1 VQADGPNAGRRH
13 HTYADHHL
21 RVNLVDSQAVR
32 QQVTMAECSLETIDI
47 VDPDLYVER
56 GYPHDEWSLLRSQ
69 APVFYYERP
78 NVHPFWAVTR
88 HADIIL
94 VSRQPDLF
102 RSSQYLFV
110 TIDEPGSPPDDAVF
124 LRQLLNMNPP
134 EHGAYR
140 AVVNR
145 RFTPRAVQKLAAQV
159 EQVTAEVIQGIVA
172 DTECDFVTEV
182 AAKPP
187 LAVIAE
193 MFGIPRSDWQMMF
206 RLSNAMI
213 APSDPEF
220 AGAESIQE
228 TLERTRMEFFQYFSQ
243 LAEDRRKMPRDDVA
257 SALANGTVN
266 GDALPPFEL
275 LSYFALLI
283 IAGNET
289 TRNAI
294 SGGLYALIKHPE
306 QMALLKENPPL
317 MVKPAVEEI
326 LRWTSPVIQ
335 FSRVA
340 TVDTELHGK
349 SIREGDIVAMFYPSA
364 NRDEE
369 VFENPD
375 RFDIRREPNPHL
387 AFGIG
392 EHYCLGANL
401 ARLELQAM
409 FRQLAERIE
418 TVELAAPIQRMRSNF
433 VGGIKHMPIRY
444 RII

>member
-1 VQADGPNAGRRH
+1 
-13 HTYADHHL
+13 
-21 RVNLVDSQAVR
+21 
-32 QQVTMAECSLETIDI
+32 MAELSLATIDI
-47 VDPDLYVER
+47 LDPDLYVER
-56 GYPHDEWSLLRSQ
+56 GYPHDEWALLRSQ

-78 NVHPFWAVTR
+78 EVRPFWAVTR
-88 HADIIL
+88 HADIIS
-94 VSRQPDLF
+94 VSRQPELF
-102 RSSQYLFV
+102 RSGQYLFV
-110 TIDEPGSPPDDAVF
+110 TVDEPGAPPDDTVF

-134 EHGAYR
+134 EHGSYR

-145 RFTPRAVQKLAAQV
+145 RFTPRAVQKLATQV
-159 EQVTAEVIQGIVA
+159 EQVTAEVLEGIVGR
-172 DTECDFVTEV
+172 TECDFVTEV
-182 AAKPP
+182 AAKLP

-206 RLSNAMI
+206 RLSNSMI

-243 LAEDRRKMPRDDVA
+243 LVEDRRKKPHDDVA
-257 SALANGTVN
+257 SALAHGTVN
-266 GDALPPFEL
+266 GDALPQFEM

-294 SGGLYALIKHPE
+294 SGGLYALINHPK
-306 QMALLKENPPL
+306 QMALLKENSPL

-335 FSRVA
+335 FSRIA
-340 TVDTELHGK
+340 TADTELHGRL
-349 SIREGDIVAMFYPSA
+349 IHEGDIVAMFYPSA

-375 RFDIRREPNPHL
+375 LFDIGREPNPHL

-409 FRQLAERIE
+409 FRQLAERIS

-444 RII
+444 QIDSRRT

>member
-1 VQADGPNAGRRH
+1 MAGF
-13 HTYADHHL
+13 
-21 RVNLVDSQAVR
+21 
-32 QQVTMAECSLETIDI
+32 SLETIDI
-47 VDPDLYVER
+47 LDPDRYVKR
-56 GYPHDEWSLLRSQ
+56 GYPHDEWALLRRE

-78 NVHPFWAVTR
+78 GVHSFWALTR
-88 HADIIL
+88 HADIIT
-94 VSRQPDLF
+94 VSRQPELF
-102 RSSQYLFV
+102 RSGHYLFV
-110 TIDEPGSPPDDAVF
+110 TVDEPGAPPDDAVF

-134 EHGAYR
+134 EHGGYR

-145 RFTPRAVQKLAAQV
+145 RFTPRAVQKLAAQID
-159 EQVTAEVIQGIVA
+159 QVAAEVLDGIVDA
-172 DTECDFVTEV
+172 TECDFVTEV
-182 AAKPP
+182 AAKLP

-193 MFGIPRSDWQMMF
+193 MFGIPRADWQMMF
-206 RLSNAMI
+206 RLSNSMI

-220 AGAESIQE
+220 AGTESIEE
-228 TLERTRMEFFQYFSQ
+228 TLQRARMEFFEYFSR
-243 LAEDRRKMPRDDVA
+243 LAEDRRKAPRDDVA
-257 SALANGTVN
+257 SALANGMVN
-266 GDALPPFEL
+266 GAAIPQFEQ

-283 IAGNET
+283 VAGNET

-294 SGGLYALIKHPE
+294 SGGLYALINHPE
-306 QMALLKENPPL
+306 QMALLKENPSV

-335 FSRVA
+335 FSRIA
-340 TVDTELHGK
+340 TADTQLNGRP
-349 SIREGDIVAMFYPSA
+349 IREGDIVAMFYPSA

-369 VFENPD
+369 VFENPNC
-375 RFDIRREPNPHL
+375 FEIRREPNPHL

-418 TVELAAPIQRMRSNF
+418 AVEQAGPIQRMRSNF

-444 RII
+444 RIGQPR

>member
-1 VQADGPNAGRRH
+1 MTGFG
-13 HTYADHHL
+13 
-21 RVNLVDSQAVR
+21 
-32 QQVTMAECSLETIDI
+32 LETIDI
-47 VDPDLYVER
+47 LDPDLYVKR
-56 GYPHDEWSLLRSQ
+56 GYPHDEWALLRRE

-78 NVHPFWAVTR
+78 GVHSFWALTR
-88 HADIIL
+88 HADIIT
-94 VSRQPDLF
+94 VSRQPELF
-102 RSSQYLFV
+102 RSGHYLFV
-110 TIDEPGSPPDDAVF
+110 TVDEPGAPPDDAVF

-134 EHGAYR
+134 EHGGYR

-159 EQVTAEVIQGIVA
+159 DQVAAEVLDGIVDA
-172 DTECDFVTEV
+172 TECDFVIEV
-182 AAKPP
+182 AAKLP

-193 MFGIPRSDWQMMF
+193 MFGIPRADWQMMF
-206 RLSNAMI
+206 RLSNSMI

-220 AGAESIQE
+220 AGTESIEE
-228 TLERTRMEFFQYFSQ
+228 TLQRARMEFFEYFSR
-243 LAEDRRKMPRDDVA
+243 LAEDRRKAPRDDVA
-257 SALANGTVN
+257 SALANGMVN
-266 GDALPPFEL
+266 GAAIPQFEQ

-283 IAGNET
+283 VAGNET

-294 SGGLYALIKHPE
+294 SGGLYALINHPE
-306 QMALLKENPPL
+306 QMALLKENPSV

-340 TVDTELHGK
+340 TADTQLNGRP
-349 SIREGDIVAMFYPSA
+349 IREGDIVAMFYPSA

-369 VFENPD
+369 VFENPNC
-375 RFDIRREPNPHL
+375 FDIRREPNPHL

-418 TVELAAPIQRMRSNF
+418 AVEQAGPIQRMRSNF

-444 RII
+444 RIGQRR

>member
-1 VQADGPNAGRRH
+1 LLGFGSSLYAYARH
-13 HTYADHHL
+13 CL
-21 RVNLVDSQAVR
+21 RGNLYYIWAAR
-32 QQVTMAECSLETIDI
+32 QQINMTDLSLETIDI
-47 VDPDLYVER
+47 LDPDLYVQR
-56 GYPHDEWSLLRSQ
+56 GYPHDAWALLRSE

-78 NVHPFWAVTR
+78 NVHSFWAVTR
-88 HADIIL
+88 HADIIT
-94 VSRQPDLF
+94 VSRQPELF
-102 RSSQYLFV
+102 RSGQYLFV
-110 TIDEPGSPPDDAVF
+110 TIDEPGAPPDEAVY

-159 EQVTAEVIQGIVA
+159 EQVTAEVIQGIIGG
-172 DTECDFVTEV
+172 TECDFVTEV
-182 AAKPP
+182 AAKLP

-206 RLSNAMI
+206 RLSNSMI

-220 AGAESIQE
+220 AGTESIEQ

-243 LAEDRRKMPRDDVA
+243 LIEDRRKAPRDDVA
-257 SALANGTVN
+257 SALANGTIN
-266 GDALPPFEL
+266 GGELPQFEL

-294 SGGLYALIKHPE
+294 SGGLYALINHPE
-306 QMALLKENPPL
+306 QMALLEENPSL
-317 MVKPAVEEI
+317 IKPAVEEI

-335 FSRVA
+335 FSRIA
-340 TVDTELHGK
+340 TADTELRGRA
-349 SIREGDIVAMFYPSA
+349 IREGDLLAMFYPSA
-364 NRDEE
+364 NRDDE
-369 VFENPD
+369 VFEHPD

-409 FRQLAERIE
+409 FRQLAERID
-418 TVELAAPIQRMRSNF
+418 TVEMAGPIQRMRSNF
-433 VGGIKHMPIRY
+433 VGGIKHMPIHY
-444 RII
+444 RIRPRTS

>member
-1 VQADGPNAGRRH
+1 
-13 HTYADHHL
+13 
-21 RVNLVDSQAVR
+21 
-32 QQVTMAECSLETIDI
+32 MAEISLENIDI
-47 VDPDLYVER
+47 LDPDLFVER
-56 GYPHDEWSLLRSQ
+56 GYPHDEWALLRST

-78 NVHPFWAVTR
+78 GVRPFWAVTK
-88 HADIIL
+88 HADIISI
-94 VSRQPDLF
+94 SRQPDLF
-102 RSSQYLFV
+102 RSGQYLFITV
-110 TIDEPGSPPDDAVF
+110 EQPGAPPDDMVF

-159 EQVTAEVIQGIVA
+159 EQVTAEVLEGIV
-172 DTECDFVTEV
+172 DKTECDFVTEV
-182 AAKPP
+182 AAKLP

-193 MFGIPRSDWQMMF
+193 MFGIPHSDWQMMF
-206 RLSNAMI
+206 RLSNSMI

-220 AGAESIQE
+220 AGTESIQE
-228 TLERTRMEFFQYFSQ
+228 TLERARMEFFQYFSQ
-243 LAEDRRKMPRDDVA
+243 LIEDRRKTPRDDVA

-266 GDALPPFEL
+266 GGALPQFEL

-294 SGGLYALIKHPE
+294 SGGLYALINHPD
-306 QMALLKENPPL
+306 QMALLRANPSIV
-317 MVKPAVEEI
+317 VKPAVEEI

-335 FSRVA
+335 FTRVA
-340 TVDTELHGK
+340 TADTEFHD
-349 SIREGDIVAMFYPSA
+349 SPIREGDIVALFYPSA
-364 NRDEE
+364 NRDQD

-375 RFDIRREPNPHL
+375 RFEIERDPNPHL

-409 FRQLAERIE
+409 FRQLAERLNE
-418 TVELAAPIQRMRSNF
+418 VELTGPIQRMRSNF

-444 RII
+444 RIDPHCR

>member
-1 VQADGPNAGRRH
+1 
-13 HTYADHHL
+13 
-21 RVNLVDSQAVR
+21 
-32 QQVTMAECSLETIDI
+32 MAELSLKSIDI
-47 VDPDLYVER
+47 LDPDLYVQR
-56 GYPHDEWSLLRSQ
+56 GYPHDEWALLRSQ

-78 NVHPFWAVTR
+78 GVHPFWAVTR
-88 HADIIL
+88 HADIIT
-94 VSRQPDLF
+94 VSRQPELF
-102 RSSQYLFV
+102 RSGQYLFV
-110 TIDEPGSPPDDAVF
+110 TVEEPGAPPDDAVF

-159 EQVTAEVIQGIVA
+159 DQVTAEVIQGIV
-172 DTECDFVTEV
+172 DGTECDFVTEV
-182 AAKPP
+182 AAKLP

-206 RLSNAMI
+206 RLSNSMI

-220 AGAESIQE
+220 AGTESIQE
-228 TLERTRMEFFQYFSQ
+228 TLERTRMEFFEYFSQ
-243 LAEDRRKMPRDDVA
+243 LIEDRRKVPRDDVA
-257 SALANGTVN
+257 SALANGLVN

-294 SGGLYALIKHPE
+294 SGGLYALINHPE
-306 QMALLKENPPL
+306 QMALLKENPSL
-317 MVKPAVEEI
+317 MIKPAVEEI

-335 FSRVA
+335 FGRVA
-340 TVDTELHGK
+340 TRDTELHGRA
-349 SIREGDIVAMFYPSA
+349 IREGDIVAMFYPSA

-369 VFENPD
+369 VFEHPN

-409 FRQLAERIE
+409 FWQLAERID
-418 TVELAAPIQRMRSNF
+418 TVEMAGPIERMRSNF
-433 VGGIKHMPIRY
+433 VGGIKHMAIRY
-444 RII
+444 RIDPRPS

>member
-1 VQADGPNAGRRH
+1 
-13 HTYADHHL
+13 
-21 RVNLVDSQAVR
+21 
-32 QQVTMAECSLETIDI
+32 MAQLTLETLDI
-47 VDPDLYVER
+47 INPDLYVQR
-56 GYPHDEWSLLRSQ
+56 GYPHEEWALLRRK

-78 NVHPFWAVTR
+78 EIHPFWAVTR
-88 HADIIL
+88 HADIIT

-102 RSSQYLFV
+102 RSSQFLFITV
-110 TIDEPGSPPDDAVF
+110 NEAGAPPDDAVF

-145 RFTPRAVQKLAAQV
+145 RFTPRAVEKLAQQV
-159 EQVTAEVIQGIVA
+159 DQVTAEVLDGIVGRE
-172 DTECDFVTEV
+172 ECDFVTEV
-182 AAKPP
+182 AAKLP

-193 MFGIPRSDWQMMF
+193 MFGIPRTDWEMMF
-206 RLSNAMI
+206 RLSNSMI

-220 AGAESIQE
+220 AGSESINE
-228 TLERTRMEFFQYFSQ
+228 ILERTRMEFFQYFSQ
-243 LAEDRRKMPRDDVA
+243 LVEDRRKTPRDDVA
-257 SALANGTVN
+257 SALANGMVN
-266 GDALPPFEL
+266 GEPLPPFEL

-294 SGGLYALIKHPE
+294 SGGLYALINNPS
-306 QMALLKENPPL
+306 QIQLLKENPAQ

-326 LRWTSPVIQ
+326 LRWSSPVIQ
-335 FSRVA
+335 FSRTA
-340 TVDTELHGK
+340 TADTELHG
-349 SIREGDIVAMFYPSA
+349 SRIREGDMLAMFYPSA

-369 VFENPD
+369 VFERPD
-375 RFDIRREPNPHL
+375 QFDIRREPNQHL

-418 TVELAAPIQRMRSNF
+418 WVEMAGPIQRMRSNF

-444 RII
+444 RMSE

>member
-1 VQADGPNAGRRH
+1 MPKI
-13 HTYADHHL
+13 
-21 RVNLVDSQAVR
+21 
-32 QQVTMAECSLETIDI
+32 SLETLDIID
-47 VDPDLYVER
+47 PGLYVQR
-56 GYPHDEWSLLRSQ
+56 GYPHEEWSLLRSQ
-69 APVFYYERP
+69 APVFYYQRP
-78 NVHPFWAVTR
+78 NVRPFWAVTT
-88 HADIIL
+88 HADIVS

-102 RSSQYLFV
+102 RSGQYLFV
-110 TIDEPGSPPDDAVF
+110 TIDEEGAPPDDAVF

-145 RFTPRAVQKLAAQV
+145 RFTPRAVQKLASQV
-159 EQVTAEVIQGIVA
+159 EEVTVEVIEGIV
-172 DTECDFVTEV
+172 DRTECDFVTEV
-182 AAKPP
+182 AAKLP

-206 RLSNAMI
+206 RLSNSMI

-220 AGAESIQE
+220 AGTDTIQQ
-228 TLERTRMEFFQYFSQ
+228 TLEQSRLEFFEYFSQ
-243 LAEDRRKMPRDDVA
+243 LVADRRARPRDDVA
-257 SALANGTVN
+257 SALAHGTVN
-266 GDALPPFEL
+266 GEALPQFEL

-294 SGGLYALIKHPE
+294 SGGLYALINHPA
-306 QMALLKENPPL
+306 QMALLKENPAG

-335 FSRVA
+335 FSRIA
-340 TVDTELHGK
+340 TAETELHGQQ
-349 SIREGDIVAMFYPSA
+349 IRQDDVVAMFYPSA

-369 VFENPD
+369 AFENPN
-375 RFDIRREPNPHL
+375 RFDIRRETNPHV

-409 FRQLAERIE
+409 FRQLAERIDS
-418 TVELAAPIQRMRSNF
+418 VELAGPIQRMRSSF

-444 RII
+444 RIDS

>member
-1 VQADGPNAGRRH
+1 MIEPR
-13 HTYADHHL
+13 
-21 RVNLVDSQAVR
+21 
-32 QQVTMAECSLETIDI
+32 LETIDI
-47 VDPDLYVER
+47 IDPDLYVER
-56 GYPHDEWSLLRSQ
+56 GYPHKEWALLRSQ
-69 APVFYYERP
+69 APVFYYERSG
-78 NVHPFWAVTR
+78 VRPFFAVTR
-88 HADIIL
+88 HADIIT

-102 RSSQYLFV
+102 RSGQYLFV
-110 TIDEPGSPPDDAVF
+110 TLEEQGAPPDDAVF

-140 AVVNR
+140 GVVNR
-145 RFTPRAVQKLAAQV
+145 RFTPRALQKLALQV
-159 EQVTAEVIQGIVA
+159 DQVTAEVIQGIVGR
-172 DTECDFVTEV
+172 TECDFVTEV
-182 AAKPP
+182 AAKLP

-206 RLSNAMI
+206 RLSNSMI

-220 AGAESIQE
+220 AGTDTIQE
-228 TLERTRMEFFQYFSQ
+228 TLERARMEFFQYFSQ
-243 LAEDRRKMPRDDVA
+243 LVEDRRKVPHDDVA
-257 SALANGTVN
+257 SALANGKVN
-266 GDALPPFEL
+266 GDVLPPFEL

-294 SGGLYALIKHPE
+294 SGGLYALVNHPD
-306 QMALLKENPPL
+306 QMALLKENPGQI
-317 MVKPAVEEI
+317 VKSAVEEI
-326 LRWTSPVIQ
+326 LRWTSPVVQ

-340 TVDTELHGK
+340 TADTELHGQR
-349 SIREGDIVAMFYPSA
+349 INEGDIVAMFYPSA

-369 VFENPD
+369 VFENPN
-375 RFDIRREPNPHL
+375 RFDIKRDPNPHL

-409 FRQLAERIE
+409 FRQLAERFE
-418 TVELAAPIQRMRSNF
+418 TVEMAGPIQRMRSNF

-444 RII
+444 RIKPSAE

>member
-1 VQADGPNAGRRH
+1 
-13 HTYADHHL
+13 
-21 RVNLVDSQAVR
+21 
-32 QQVTMAECSLETIDI
+32 MAELSLETIDI
-47 VDPDLYVER
+47 LDPDLYVKR
-56 GYPHDEWSLLRSQ
+56 GYPQDEWALLRRQ
-69 APVFYYERP
+69 APVFYYERSG
-78 NVHPFWAVTR
+78 VRPFWAVTK
-88 HADIIL
+88 HADIITI
-94 VSRQPDLF
+94 SRQPDLF
-102 RSSQYLFV
+102 RSGQYLFV
-110 TIDEPGSPPDDAVF
+110 TVEQPGAPPDDTVF

-140 AVVNR
+140 GVVNR
-145 RFTPRAVQKLAAQV
+145 RFTPRAVQKLAVQV
-159 EQVTAEVIQGIVA
+159 EQVTAEVLQGIA
-172 DTECDFVTEV
+172 GGTECDFVTEV
-182 AAKPP
+182 AAKLP

-220 AGAESIQE
+220 AGTESIQE
-228 TLERTRMEFFQYFSQ
+228 TLERARMEFFEYFSR
-243 LAEDRRKMPRDDVA
+243 LIEDRRKAPRDDVA
-257 SALANGTVN
+257 SALGNGTVN
-266 GDALPPFEL
+266 GEALPPFEM

-294 SGGLYALIKHPE
+294 SGGLYALINHPE
-306 QMALLKENPPL
+306 QMALLKENPPM
-317 MVKPAVEEI
+317 MVKSAVEEI
-326 LRWTSPVIQ
+326 LRWTSPVVQ

-340 TVDTELHGK
+340 TSDTELHGQA
-349 SIREGDIVAMFYPSA
+349 IREGDVLALFYPSA

-369 VFENPD
+369 VFENPN

-418 TVELAAPIQRMRSNF
+418 TVELAGPIQRMHSNF

-444 RII
+444 RIDSRKVKDMPGEPMIAQAKGFVPQSQ

>member
-1 VQADGPNAGRRH
+1 MLTCSLAEVQQK
-13 HTYADHHL
+13 TK
-21 RVNLVDSQAVR
+21 
-32 QQVTMAECSLETIDI
+32 MAELSLESIDI
-47 VDPDLYVER
+47 IDPDLYVQR
-56 GYPHDEWSLLRSQ
+56 GYPHDEWALLRSQ
-69 APVFYYERP
+69 APVFHYERP
-78 NVHPFWAVTR
+78 EVPSFWAVTR
-88 HADIIL
+88 HADIIA
-94 VSRQPDLF
+94 VSRQPELF
-102 RSSQYLFV
+102 RSGQYLFV
-110 TIDEPGSPPDDAVF
+110 TMEEPGAPPDDAVF

-140 AVVNR
+140 GVVNR
-145 RFTPRAVQKLAAQV
+145 RFTPRAVQKLAMQV
-159 EQVTAEVIQGIVA
+159 DQVTAEVIQGIVGG
-172 DTECDFVTEV
+172 TECDFVTEV
-182 AAKPP
+182 AAKLP

-206 RLSNAMI
+206 RLSNSMI

-220 AGAESIQE
+220 AGTESISE
-228 TLERTRMEFFQYFSQ
+228 TIERARMEFFEYFSQ
-243 LAEDRRKMPRDDVA
+243 LIEDRRKAPRDDVA
-257 SALANGTVN
+257 SALANGQVN
-266 GDALPPFEL
+266 GDALPAFEL

-294 SGGLYALIKHPE
+294 SGGLYALINHPE
-306 QMALLKENPPL
+306 QMALLKQNPSM
-317 MVKPAVEEI
+317 MVKPAAEEI

-335 FSRVA
+335 FSRIA
-340 TVDTELHGK
+340 TSDTELHGRA
-349 SIREGDIVAMFYPSA
+349 IREGDIVAMFYPSA

-369 VFENPD
+369 VFEHAN
-375 RFDIRREPNPHL
+375 RFDLRREPNPHL

-418 TVELAAPIQRMRSNF
+418 AVEMAGPIERMRSNF

-444 RII
+444 RISPRPS